1 MSRAFV
7 FMFDGRSSEG
17 LAERKEQKYGPTS
30 VCLGF
35 GLFVFKWE
43 ILTQDHPVFS
53 CTLLPGTLTAYT
65 LGFYIEKLLACVWF
79 MHNCQEFTQLSSH
92 KFESAANICIQPS
105 APESN

>member
-7 FMFDGRSSEG
+7 FMFDGRSNEG

-53 CTLLPGTLTAYT
+53 CTLLPGSLTAYT
-65 LGFYIEKLLACVWF
+65 LGEVLHRETAGLCLVYA
-79 MHNCQEFTQLSSH
+79 QLSGIYTTLVS
-92 KFESAANICIQPS
+92 
-105 APESN
+105 